1 MNNSNFFLK
10 EYLSQTTERFK
21 RFFKSTKLCAIIFS
35 LLMLVPFILS
45 AFTNSNGVEFN
56 SFSALIMVTY
66 LVMSGLLDVVTTMDQ
81 IRFFDENKTIF
92 KNLSDTYLILL
103 INMLIYI
110 SIEASFAILR
120 YFSANNYSQFIA
132 CCLLIAILMAS
143 WFFQMTIVSD
153 FVEFQWSERREAEEI
168 LEKFNE

>member
-1 MNNSNFFLK
+1 MNKSNFFLK
-10 EYLSQTTERFK
+10 EQTKT
-21 RFFKSTKLCAIIFS
+21 FFKSTKLCAVIFS
-35 LLMLVPFILS
+35 LLMLIPFILS
-45 AFTNSNGVEFN
+45 ALTNSNGIEFN

-66 LVMSGLLDVVTTMDQ
+66 LVMSGLLDVVTIMDQ

-120 YFSANNYSQFIA
+120 YFSINNYSTFIA
-132 CCLLIAILMAS
+132 CCLLIGVLLAS
-143 WFFQMTIVSD
+143 WFFQMTIISD
-153 FVEFQWSERREAEEI
+153 FIEFQWNERRTAEEI
-168 LEKFNE
+168 LEKFNK